1 MGAERYAP
9 RQYANAELSALA
21 QDVRAGKY
29 SALERA
35 LFDFL
40 QKNLPAIESE
50 RAAWERRLKKTVE
63 PTFAAKQLLLRTKS
77 VDARAEI
84 GLQYEE
90 IRKEAWYRGDPDHNR
105 VACEWARK
113 HAGGWR
119 DHYAL
124 TLALILNEREDA
136 FLALYAGRPAP
147 KA

>member
-1 MGAERYAP
+1 VGAERYANP
-9 RQYANAELSALA
+9 ELARIA
-21 QDVRAGKY
+21 QDIRAGRY
-29 SALERA
+29 SALEQK
-35 LFDFL
+35 LFQFL
-40 QKNLPAIESE
+40 QKNLPAIEQE
-50 RAAWERRLKKTVE
+50 RAAWERRMHKPIE
-63 PTFAAKQLLLRTKS
+63 PTFAAKQLILRRKS

-84 GLQYEE
+84 DLQYDE
-90 IRKEAWYRGDPDHNR
+90 ILREAWYRGDPDHNR

-136 FLALYAGRPAP
+136 FLALYANHSAP